1 MAVGEI
7 IGESLPLLNSLTM
20 SIFVASAFIIGSLV
34 AIKIKYSPKIKGD
47 FAAIAAGTFFGAIAF
62 SLINESL
69 KIANINTM
77 ILGFIL
83 GAAVYSVVNHYIR
96 KRSKY
101 KTSSFRIRKK
111 EKNRNN
117 DDNNTKADNDD
128 SKQGGA
134 GTNIIIGTILDSIP
148 ETLFIGVIIAMQL
161 HGLIGA
167 VITLFLGNFAA
178 TLSGAKLM
186 VEKGISK
193 SKIIK
198 EWTGDFALVAAAG
211 PIGYY
216 LVKPLSV
223 EYLSI
228 IIGFA
233 AGTLMI
239 FISRE
244 LIPQAYKEDTGYLI
258 DISLVSG
265 FLIAFLLF
273 HYL

>member
-83 GAAVYSVVNHYIR
+83 GAAVYSIVNHYIR

-101 KTSSFRIRKK
+101 KTSSFRIRNK

-117 DDNNTKADNDD
+117 DNDNTKAYNND
-128 SKQGGA
+128 SKQGGTS
-134 GTNIIIGTILDSIP
+134 TNIIIGTILDSIP